1 MTFEDDFCDI
11 IRKARSGHGLSI
23 ETVAADAGIPALR
36 LQALETGQLPAS
48 GEVERLAQ
56 VLHLRQAPLRDI
68 ATGRVEPPS
77 VTPPRAMAVTSVFAA
92 DVGAFA
98 YAVRSTYGRIIVDC
112 GGGVSQLLRAL
123 GGAAEAVLLTHG
135 HSDHV
140 AGLGDMPQG
149 VPVFA
154 HPELSRRLPG
164 ARPLADGETVFG
176 LAAMH
181 APGHSPDM
189 LAFHADGVAFVG
201 DTIFAGSLGRAS
213 SSGAYQDLLAS
224 ARRIL
229 ALAPETVVY
238 CGHGPATTVAWE
250 RVHNAFPVE

>member
-1 MTFEDDFCDI
+1 MPFEDDFCDI

-23 ETVAADAGIPALR
+23 EAVAAAAGIADLR
-36 LQALETGQLPAS
+36 LQALETGQLPAL

-56 VLHLRQAPLRDI
+56 VLQLRQAPLRDI
-68 ATGRVEPPS
+68 ATGRAEPPAVS
-77 VTPPRAMAVTSVFAA
+77 PPRALAVTPVFAA

-98 YAVRSTYGRIIVDC
+98 YAVRSAHGRIIVDC
-112 GGGVSQLLRAL
+112 GGGVPQLLHAL
-123 GGAAEAVLLTHG
+123 GGVAEAVLLTHG
-135 HSDHV
+135 HHDHV
-140 AGLGDMPQG
+140 AGLGGIALG

-154 HPELSRRLPG
+154 HPDLSRRIPG

-176 LAAMH
+176 LTATY

-189 LAFHADGVAFVG
+189 LAFHAGGVAFVG
-201 DTIFAGSLGRAS
+201 DTIFAGSLGRS
-213 SSGAYQDLLAS
+213 SSSVAYPVLLES

-250 RVHNAFPVE
+250 RVHNAFPVG